1 MTINKLNGTECG
13 TEIAKIIN
21 RLISEKS
28 DTDLGNLS
36 AIGQAILD
44 GKSSI
49 SLDNLSAAGQAILDK
64 KVEVEALLQQNGYA
78 KFTWKENNQISN
90 LILNWG
96 YNILSSGNNT
106 INFPAA
112 YAIKKVV
119 VISKLYSAA
128 TTSDTVSVFEKAP
141 TALENFI
148 AYSGYYGFDLYWIAI
163 GY

>member
-1 MTINKLNGTECG
+1 LVYNK
-13 TEIAKIIN
+13 
-21 RLISEKS
+21 
-28 DTDLGNLS
+28 
-36 AIGQAILD
+36 
-44 GKSSI
+44 
-49 SLDNLSAAGQAILDK
+49 
-64 KVEVEALLQQNGYA
+64 
-78 KFTWKENNQISN
+78 FSN

-96 YNILSSGNNT
+96 YNTLSSGNNT

-112 YAIKKVV
+112 YAIKRVV

-148 AYSGYYGFDLYWIAI
+148 AYSSYNGFDLYWIAI

>member
-1 MTINKLNGTECG
+1 MTINQITGTECG

-90 LILNWG
+90 LIVQWG
-96 YNILSSGNNT
+96 KYDKKAGMKTTIL
-106 INFPAA
+106 FPLTFNSLF
-112 YAIKKVV
+112 YADSI
-119 VISKLYSAA
+119 ACEF
-128 TTSDTVSVFEKAP
+128 VS
-141 TALENFI
+141 
-148 AYSGYYGFDLYWIAI
+148 YSGVYSMTNTSAIFYCGTAGTDGSQRGFIWFAI
-163 GY
+163 GC